1 VAVQS
6 TSVGRRVA
14 SNTALQLLSKGAV
27 LVMGAASITVLT
39 RYLGPDRYGRYTFAL
54 LYMQLFGVL
63 ADVGLFT
70 TAVREISKAPERA
83 DELVAN
89 TLALRLLLS
98 LVVIAAGAG
107 ISLLLPYRHDVR
119 LAILLAGGPLL
130 FGMLTGS
137 VEPVF
142 QAQLRMG
149 RAASAEVI
157 GRAVALALAVLVAVL
172 DLGFYA
178 VIGAAAGGALA
189 TLIVTWALS
198 RRLIKLRLR
207 VQREV
212 WRALLA
218 ASLPLGLALAIN
230 QVYVRADTLI
240 ISLSRPY
247 TQVGFYTLAYRI
259 LDLVLVFGTVFLN
272 TTLPV
277 TTRMLRDDPARARRV
292 IQVSTDVLALAG
304 IPLAAGGLVL
314 APAIVHAAG
323 GHRFAGAATPLRL
336 LLFAG
341 ALMWINGVF
350 GFALIARER
359 QASALWLNVA
369 GLVFNVVLNV
379 ILIPRYGIAA
389 AASVT
394 IASEVLLL
402 AGSYW
407 LMRRYVGFFPSLR
420 TLVPAAAAAVLM
432 ALVVGALSS
441 LPWPVRVLIGA
452 ALYCAM
458 VWAISPSARQLVD
471 RLRS

>member
-1 VAVQS
+1 
-6 TSVGRRVA
+6 
-14 SNTALQLLSKGAV
+14 
-27 LVMGAASITVLT
+27 
-39 RYLGPDRYGRYTFAL
+39 
-54 LYMQLFGVL
+54 
-63 ADVGLFT
+63 
-70 TAVREISKAPERA
+70 
-83 DELVAN
+83 
-89 TLALRLLLS
+89 
-98 LVVIAAGAG
+98 
-107 ISLLLPYRHDVR
+107 
-119 LAILLAGGPLL
+119 
-130 FGMLTGS
+130 
-137 VEPVF
+137 
-142 QAQLRMG
+142 
-149 RAASAEVI
+149 
-157 GRAVALALAVLVAVL
+157 
-172 DLGFYA
+172 
-178 VIGAAAGGALA
+178 
-189 TLIVTWALS
+189 
-198 RRLIKLRLR
+198 
-207 VQREV
+207 VQRGV

-292 IQVSTDVLALAG
+292 IQVSTDVLGLAG

-323 GHRFAGAATPLRL
+323 GHRFAGAAAPLRL

-369 GLVFNVVLNV
+369 GLVFNVVLNI

-420 TLVPAAAAAVLM
+420 TLLPAGAAAVVM
-432 ALVVGALSS
+432 ALVVDALSS

-452 ALYCAM
+452 VLYCAM